1 MRDNISWKAKWTIN
15 EFKDEDNEIAN
26 LLKNGLTIEQV
37 KQVYPEAFIKE
48 ETIDFNVAL
57 NEGLQE
63 LINLLCGISGTAFDD
78 TNAYIGVGDS
88 DTVAD
93 ATQTGLQAAVNKEY
107 KAMDSTYPQ
116 RSSQTAVWRATYGS
130 ADANFAWNEFTVA
143 NGNSDAAV
151 NLNRKVESKG
161 TKVSGETWT
170 ISLEITFS

>member
-48 ETIDFNVAL
+48 EIINFNVAL

-116 RSSQTAVWRATYGS
+116 RSSQTAVWRATFGS